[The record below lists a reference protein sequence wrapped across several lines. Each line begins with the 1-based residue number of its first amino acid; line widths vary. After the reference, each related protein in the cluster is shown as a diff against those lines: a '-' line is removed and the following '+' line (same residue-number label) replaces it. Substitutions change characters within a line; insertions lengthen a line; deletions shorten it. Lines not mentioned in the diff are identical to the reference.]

1 MKLSL
6 RKTLKLVGSIFILLT
21 IGYHFSY
28 FYLSYSFNQFTS
40 TFDTPAKHE
49 TYSAID
55 LDNHYYLEAQ
65 TPSYGTLTGQLS
77 VASIDGSYKL
87 IIWRKFPKETAL
99 TFQVFS
105 NKYNKFLSYPL
116 EIKNGS
122 IDLEFSDLSIGKQEQ
137 IVDME
142 REAKNIFGTNV
153 LENTL

>member
-6 RKTLKLVGSIFILLT
+6 RKTLKLLGSIFILLT

-28 FYLSYSFNQFTS
+28 FYLSYSFNRFTS
-40 TFDTPAKHE
+40 TFDTPSNHE

-87 IIWRKFPKETAL
+87 IIWRKFPKETTL
-99 TFQVFS
+99 TFQQFS
-105 NKYNKFLSYPL
+105 KKYDKLLSQPL
-116 EIKNGS
+116 EIKSGS
-122 IDLEFSDLSIGKQEQ
+122 VDLEFSNLSIGKQEQ
-137 IVDME
+137 IIDME